1 MILESAAS
9 SLEPGYNDGRNVY
22 VRFPG
27 MEAEVERLRSEL
39 LVSSRDIS
47 KSIQRAGDKLKSGK
61 RRACG
66 LYLLFVSL
74 MGAW

>member
-1 MILESAAS
+1 VILESAAS

-61 RRACG
+61 R
-66 LYLLFVSL
+66 
-74 MGAW
+74 